1 MNTFFTLTIRWFQ
14 FLLIILLVVLLSTL
28 TGYFTSTAEQ
38 FLPTMMMLIGLSMLF
53 LLTALFCGFLLR
65 EKWSQLN
72 SVFKAIL
79 LTVYIGLFMMPTLF
93 YGLKLLYE
101 TFL

>member
-14 FLLIILLVVLLSTL
+14 LLLIILLVVLLSTIS
-28 TGYFTSTAEQ
+28 GYFTSTAEQ
-38 FLPTMMMLIGLSMLF
+38 FLPMMLMLISVCMLF
-53 LLTALFCGFLLR
+53 LLAAMFCGFLLR
-65 EKWSQLN
+65 EKWAQLN
-72 SVFKAIL
+72 SVFKIVLMFIL
-79 LTVYIGLFMMPTLF
+79 PTLF

>member
-14 FLLIILLVVLLSTL
+14 LLLIILLVVLLSTIS
-28 TGYFTSTAEQ
+28 GYFTSTAEQ
-38 FLPTMMMLIGLSMLF
+38 FLPTMMMLIGVSMLF
-53 LLTALFCGFLLR
+53 LLAAMFCGFLLR
-65 EKWSQLN
+65 EKWTQLN
-72 SVFKAIL
+72 SIFKIVL
-79 LTVYIGLFMMPTLF
+79 MFIYIGLFMMPTLF

>member
-14 FLLIILLVVLLSTL
+14 LLLIILLVVLLSTIS
-28 TGYFTSTAEQ
+28 GYFTSTAEQ
-38 FLPTMMMLIGLSMLF
+38 FLPMMLMLISVCMLF
-53 LLTALFCGFLLR
+53 LLAAMFCGFLLR
-65 EKWSQLN
+65 EKWAQLN
-72 SVFKAIL
+72 SVFKIVLMFIYVSLFIL
-79 LTVYIGLFMMPTLF
+79 PTLF

>member
-14 FLLIILLVVLLSTL
+14 FLLIILLVVLLSTIS
-28 TGYFTSTAEQ
+28 GYFTSTAEQ
-38 FLPTMMMLIGLSMLF
+38 FLPTMLMLISVSMLF
-53 LLTALFCGFLLR
+53 LLAAMFCGFLLR
-65 EKWSQLN
+65 EKWAQLN
-72 SVFKAIL
+72 SVFKAVF

-93 YGLKLLYE
+93 YGLKMLYE

>member
-1 MNTFFTLTIRWFQ
+1 MITFFTLTIRWFQ

-28 TGYFTSTAEQ
+28 NGYFTSTAEQ
-38 FLPTMMMLIGLSMLF
+38 FLPTMLMLIGITMLF
-53 LLTALFCGFLLR
+53 LLAAMFCGFLLR
-65 EKWSQLN
+65 EKWAQINTLFKT
-72 SVFKAIL
+72 VFF
-79 LTVYIGLFMMPTLF
+79 TVYLVMFILPTLF

>member
-14 FLLIILLVVLLSTL
+14 LLLIILLIVLLSTIS
-28 TGYFTSTAEQ
+28 GYFTSTAEQ
-38 FLPTMMMLIGLSMLF
+38 FLPTMLMLIRVSMLF
-53 LLTALFCGFLLR
+53 LLAAMFCGFLLR
-65 EKWSQLN
+65 QKWAQLN
-72 SVFKAIL
+72 IVFKAVF

-93 YGLKLLYE
+93 YGLKMLYE

>member
-14 FLLIILLVVLLSTL
+14 LLLIILLVVLLSTIS
-28 TGYFTSTAEQ
+28 GYLTSTAEQ
-38 FLPTMMMLIGLSMLF
+38 FLPTMLMLIGVSMLF
-53 LLTALFCGFLLR
+53 LLTAMFCGFLLR
-65 EKWSQLN
+65 EKWVQLN
-72 SVFKAIL
+72 SL
-79 LTVYIGLFMMPTLF
+79 LKVVLMFIYISLFIMPTLF